1 MEDYNLIIGSHVS
14 MSSPNYYLGSVRE
27 ALSYGSNT
35 FMIYTGAPQN
45 IKRTPTEKCKIN
57 EGIKLAEEN
66 NMNLNNIICHAP
78 YLINLGNIK
87 NPNTYKLSLDL
98 LKSEIQRTSDFH
110 IKILVLHPG
119 ASLNEDR
126 KKSLDQLING
136 LNAALNNDND
146 IKIAIETM
154 AGKGSE
160 LCNNFEEVAYVL
172 KNVKFQNK
180 IGVCLDTCH
189 INDAGYNLNDF
200 DKVLDDFDKIVGLNK
215 LLVLHINDSKNP
227 IGSRKDR
234 HENIGFG
241 SIGFNNLIN
250 VIYNKRLN
258 NLPKILETPYVN
270 GKPPYKIEITMIKN
284 KKFDKNC
291 FSDF

>member
-66 NMNLNNIICHAP
+66 NINLNNIICHAP

-146 IKIAIETM
+146 VKIAIETM

-189 INDAGYNLNDF
+189 INE
-200 DKVLDDFDKIVGLNK
+200 
-215 LLVLHINDSKNP
+215 LLTRDSTTESIFTLSMSGFTRQERWFNPNRAQHSKERFLGRSFLYHIS
-227 IGSRKDR
+227 
-234 HENIGFG
+234 
-241 SIGFNNLIN
+241 SIS
-250 VIYNKRLN
+250 VVDTRA
-258 NLPKILETPYVN
+258 
-270 GKPPYKIEITMIKN
+270 ITMARIIGPLR
-284 KKFDKNC
+284 
-291 FSDF
+291 SDVRNAAVTPTRPAYH